1 MEKLE
6 KGLKELRGFA
16 EPCGEQQC
24 QPARLPRAPKD
35 WTTNKRVHMEGLMA
49 RAACGAEDMRPYWMS
64 MGGAALGPEGVQCP
78 SVGDARARR

>member
-1 MEKLE
+1 
-6 KGLKELRGFA
+6 
-16 EPCGEQQC
+16 
-24 QPARLPRAPKD
+24 
-35 WTTNKRVHMEGLMA
+35 MEGLMA